1 MVGVSKLLEWSRI
14 DSSLIIMRYFND
26 GHDFSNEYQLFQ
38 DDAFEC
44 DSDFN

>member
-1 MVGVSKLLEWSRI
+1 MQLLIKSCSNVTCETGI
-14 DSSLIIMRYFND
+14 NMRHFNEEP
-26 GHDFSNEYQLFQ
+26 DFSNEYQLFQ